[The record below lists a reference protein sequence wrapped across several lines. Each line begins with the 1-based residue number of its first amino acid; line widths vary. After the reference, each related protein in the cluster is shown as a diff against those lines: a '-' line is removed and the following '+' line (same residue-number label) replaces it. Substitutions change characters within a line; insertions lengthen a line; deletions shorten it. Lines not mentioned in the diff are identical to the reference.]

1 MKTSSNMYKIL
12 LSGVG
17 IALSLVSITDLFRV
31 INNDNRSPM
40 FAWIQAETPV
50 LIIIDAVLVVVGIG
64 LIAYASRMKN
74 PNSKNSSTDQ

>member
-1 MKTSSNMYKIL
+1 MKTSSNTYKIL

-17 IALSLVSITDLFRV
+17 IALPLVSITDLFRV

-50 LIIIDAVLVVVGIG
+50 LVLIDTVLVIVEGI
-64 LIAYASRMKN
+64 
-74 PNSKNSSTDQ
+74 